1 MRPHNVQCNTF
12 WSQSFR
18 TAHSIDPQTHTRTY
32 ATAMQKKV
40 FQAIEKKIKFIANSK
55 LAIVCERFAEQN
67 KLDGRA
73 SFRLNYVQN
82 KLFNQH

>member
-1 MRPHNVQCNTF
+1 
-12 WSQSFR
+12 
-18 TAHSIDPQTHTRTY
+18 
-32 ATAMQKKV
+32 MQKKV
-40 FQAIEKKIKFIANSK
+40 FQAIEKKIKFIAK

>member
-1 MRPHNVQCNTF
+1 M
-12 WSQSFR
+12 
-18 TAHSIDPQTHTRTY
+18 
-32 ATAMQKKV
+32 
-40 FQAIEKKIKFIANSK
+40 SK
-55 LAIVCERFAEQN
+55 LAIVSERALNIRVEQN